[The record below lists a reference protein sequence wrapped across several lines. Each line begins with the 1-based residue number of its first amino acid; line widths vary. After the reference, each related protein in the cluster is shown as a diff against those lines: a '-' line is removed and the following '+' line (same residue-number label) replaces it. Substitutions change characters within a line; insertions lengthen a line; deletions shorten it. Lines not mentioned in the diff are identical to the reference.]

1 MVFFPSAKVEQKAS
15 DEYVK
20 DLEER
25 IKIAFQKLDTL
36 SHIKLIDPEIIG
48 KIGTL
53 EVGTLNVDNINIR
66 GDVYQIDE
74 LKINSM
80 VIGDSPS
87 DSLTIN
93 ATPRLNARPD
103 DPELVT
109 IARAVYYTFETWGE
123 LPLASAQYE
132 GCLLYYLQDDYSS
145 YLYVCMRHP
154 DNTYSWELLKSITG

>member
-1 MVFFPSAKVEQKAS
+1 MVFFPSAKVEPKAT
-15 DEYVK
+15 DTYVK

-53 EVGTLNVDNINIR
+53 EVGTLNVDNINIK

-80 VIGDSPS
+80 VIGDSIN
-87 DSLTIN
+87 DSLAIN
-93 ATPRLNARPD
+93 ATPQLNARTD

-109 IARAVYYTFETWGE
+109 IARAVYCTFNTSAG
-123 LPLASAQYE
+123 LPPASEQYE
-132 GCLLYYLQDDYSS
+132 GCLGYYVSDDYSS

-154 DNTYSWELLKSITG
+154 DNTYSWELLMSITQ

>member
-1 MVFFPSAKVEQKAS
+1 MVFFPSAKVEPKAS

-25 IKIAFQKLDTL
+25 IKIAFQKLDVL

-53 EVGTLNVDNINIR
+53 EVGTLNVDNIYVKGN
-66 GDVYQIDE
+66 VYQIDE

-80 VIGDSPS
+80 VIGDSIN

-103 DPELVT
+103 DPELIT
-109 IARAVYYTFETWGE
+109 IARAVYCTFETSA
-123 LPLASAQYE
+123 LPAPSAEYE
-132 GCLLYYLQDDYSS
+132 GCLLYYVSDDYSS

-154 DNTYSWELLKSITG
+154 DNSFSWELLMSIT

>member
-1 MVFFPSAKVEQKAS
+1 MVFFPSAKVETKAS

-53 EVGTLNVDNINIR
+53 EVGTLNVDNINIK

-74 LKINSM
+74 LKINTM
-80 VIGDSPS
+80 IVGDSPS
-87 DSLTIN
+87 DRFYII
-93 ATPRLNARPD
+93 ATPQINVRPD

-109 IARAVYYTFETWGE
+109 IARAIYCTFETSAG
-123 LPLASAQYE
+123 LPQASAQYE
-132 GCLLYYLQDDYSS
+132 GCLGYYVSDDYSS

-154 DNTYSWELLKSITG
+154 DNTYSWELLMAIT